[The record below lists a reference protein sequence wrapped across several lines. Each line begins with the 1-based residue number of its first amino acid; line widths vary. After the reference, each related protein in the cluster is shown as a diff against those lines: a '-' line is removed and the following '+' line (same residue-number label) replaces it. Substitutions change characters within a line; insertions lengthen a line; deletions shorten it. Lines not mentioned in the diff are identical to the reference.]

1 MAMGVARR
9 AMVDEDRGLPL
20 GSPLCRHVVHPAIP
34 SGFSPQVVI
43 LHPIRDSRAWLCRNR
58 FSDQVW
64 RGAILSETTKVL
76 LAEDEPSLCRYLV
89 TLLDQMNCEI
99 AVEHDGEDAIRRAA
113 TFQPDVA
120 LVGFV
125 MPGIDGSATGIGL
138 LKVSPHTKVVFIVE
152 PVLPETLESLRAQGY
167 DFETLPAPFERAQ
180 LEALLETSSW
190 K

>member
-1 MAMGVARR
+1 MRR
-9 AMVDEDRGLPL
+9 A
-20 GSPLCRHVVHPAIP
+20 
-34 SGFSPQVVI
+34 
-43 LHPIRDSRAWLCRNR
+43 
-58 FSDQVW
+58 
-64 RGAILSETTKVL
+64 TKVL
-76 LAEDEPSLCRYLV
+76 IAEDEPSLCRYLV

-99 AVEHDGEDAIRRAA
+99 AVEHNGENAIRRAA

-138 LKVSPHTKVVFIVE
+138 QKASPHTKVAFIAE

-167 DFETLPAPFERAQ
+167 DFKALPTPFERDE